1 MNVIEHASKGA
12 EGTNENRTNVAAF
25 VIGSRFVILFHGQLL
40 LMLPKLQLLEMDAY
54 IVNAFFYLKKTLL
67 FLGKATLQQGTMFS
81 IVVK

>member
-67 FLGKATLQQGTMFS
+67 FLGKATLQQGAMFS

>member
-54 IVNAFFYLKKTLL
+54 IVNAFF
-67 FLGKATLQQGTMFS
+67 
-81 IVVK
+81 I